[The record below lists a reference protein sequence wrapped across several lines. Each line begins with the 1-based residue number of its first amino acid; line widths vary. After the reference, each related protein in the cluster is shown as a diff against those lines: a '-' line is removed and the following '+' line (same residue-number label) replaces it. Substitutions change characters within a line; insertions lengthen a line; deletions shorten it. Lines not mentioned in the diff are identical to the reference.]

1 MKKETLTKQKTFN
14 RIKPIVKHNYI
25 EDVFP
30 ICLNGREYRINLGGM
45 RKLSPTGDNWGYA
58 PFQKTYKT
66 SKEAKEV
73 RKELWET
80 IVSWVNNY
88 VF

>member
-1 MKKETLTKQKTFN
+1 MS
-14 RIKPIVKHNYI
+14 
-25 EDVFP
+25 
-30 ICLNGREYRINLGGM
+30 
-45 RKLSPTGDNWGYA
+45 KLSPTGDNWGYA